1 MQVQPYSDTGATS
14 EEVASFAARLKER
27 VEREIGNVSHHLTDS
42 QSLSDKDSIRNAH
55 SVQRNQILI
64 DSETFIRESEETLL
78 SQFAG
83 GNEINPSAINPYI
96 VPVSTPQDNDLFRY
110 ASLQWSVPVSSGYG
124 RRNKFLL
131 KDRQNG
137 KLIGIFALGDP
148 VINLGPRDNSVGWNA
163 EDRKER
169 LYNVLDA
176 FVLGA
181 VGPYRELLGG
191 KLVALAAISNETRTH
206 IYQKYMGKKTGI
218 REVFKDP
225 TPALITTTS
234 SMGRSSIYNRLT
246 YRGNLMYHPVG
257 YSAGYGHFQFSESL
271 FNELTEFARLVSDKD
286 NLGTRYGE
294 GANWRFRV
302 IQSALR
308 KLGLPISMLRHG
320 VGREVYLAPVAS
332 NWDAFLRRE
341 TNELLTLDLPL
352 GELAEYF
359 RNRWAEPRAVRKP
372 EYIQISRDVSRIS
385 PLIPKKGVSIQ
396 QALFLNQ
403 EQITIE
409 RAKPCVVKLDPYQ
422 IEIGIGSNEIE
433 GQSVSGV
440 FGKGMSYFSRLTGPG
455 MNLLLS
461 DTTWVSGERDIQAVR
476 RNDSDEIYD
485 QLIHRLRISISPS
498 TKFPK
503 LSFMEMRIATPDD
516 DSGRATVKK
525 LDRDELAKLIGRDVF
540 PLLSSIRGVIPGT
553 RESLMGDVSR
563 RRSELAVVFNA
574 QDRLVPTIVWTLV
587 RGIAL
592 GRQTL
597 TGAATPSSLEVLG
610 VAPENPE
617 RFELS

>member
-1 MQVQPYSDTGATS
+1 MQAQPFSAEDATS
-14 EEVASFAARLKER
+14 SEVASFAARLRER
-27 VEREIGNVSHHLTDS
+27 VEREIGHVSNHLS
-42 QSLSDKDSIRNAH
+42 GSEAMSDKDSIRKAH

-64 DSETFIRESEETLL
+64 DSEEFIRENEESLL
-78 SQFAG
+78 SQFAS
-83 GNEINPSAINPYI
+83 GNDINPYEINPFI

-110 ASLQWSVPVSSGYG
+110 ATLQWSVPVSAGYG

-148 VINLGPRDNSVGWNA
+148 VINLGPRDNTVGWNS

-181 VGPYRELLGG
+181 VGPYRDLLGG
-191 KLVALAAISNETRTH
+191 KMVALAAISNETRAH
-206 IYQKYMGKKTGI
+206 VYQKYMGKKTGI

-234 SMGRSSIYNRLT
+234 SMGKSSIYNRLT

-257 YSAGYGHFQFSESL
+257 YSSGYGHFQFSESL
-271 FNELTEFARLVSDKD
+271 FNELTEFARMMDDSEK
-286 NLGTRYGE
+286 LGTKFGE

-308 KLGLPISMLRHG
+308 KLGLPVSMLKHG

-332 NWDAFLRRE
+332 NWDSFLRRE
-341 TNELLTLDLPL
+341 TNELLTFDLPL
-352 GELAEYF
+352 GDLSEYY
-359 RNRWAEPRAVRKP
+359 RSRWAIPRSERRP
-372 EYIQISRDVSRIS
+372 EFRGVSREVSRIS
-385 PLIPKKGVSIQ
+385 PLIPRKGVSIQ

-403 EQITIE
+403 EEILLE
-409 RAKPCVVKLDPYQ
+409 KSKPCVVKMDPYK
-422 IEIGIGSNEIE
+422 IEIGVGANEIE
-433 GQSVSGV
+433 GQSVSGT
-440 FGKGMSYFSRLTGPG
+440 FGKGFSYFSRLTGPG
-455 MNLLLS
+455 MNLLLA

-476 RNDSDEIYD
+476 RNDSNEIYD
-485 QLIHRLRISISPS
+485 QLIHRLRIGIAPS

-503 LSFMEMRIATPDD
+503 LSYMEMRIAALDA
-516 DSGRATVKK
+516 DSDRATVKK
-525 LDRDELAKLIGRDVF
+525 VDRDELSKIIGRDVF
-540 PLLSSIRGVIPGT
+540 PILSSLRGVVPGT
-553 RESLMGDVSR
+553 RESLLGDLSR
-563 RRSELAVVFNA
+563 RRTELAVVFGSH
-574 QDRLVPTIVWTLV
+574 DRIVPAIVWTLV

-592 GRQTL
+592 GRQVSNETQ
-597 TGAATPSSLEVLG
+597 TPGSLEVAG
-610 VAPENPE
+610 VAPDNPE
-617 RFELS
+617 KIELS